1 METQAVLKNVR
12 TSPQKLRLVA
22 DQIRGMQVER
32 ALEILEY
39 STKSGAVTI
48 KKVLNSAIA
57 NAEHNDGADIDE
69 LFVTTAFIDG
79 GPTLKRIRARAK
91 GRAARILKRTSHI
104 TIKVGEKQGS
114 K

>member
-1 METQAVLKNVR
+1 METQAVLKYVR

-22 DQIRGMQVER
+22 DQIRGLQVER

-57 NAEHNDGADIDE
+57 NAEHNDGRCRAIR
-69 LFVTTAFIDG
+69 LAFFIVSAFY
-79 GPTLKRIRARAK
+79 PFRSNL
-91 GRAARILKRTSHI
+91 GRL
-104 TIKVGEKQGS
+104 
-114 K
+114 